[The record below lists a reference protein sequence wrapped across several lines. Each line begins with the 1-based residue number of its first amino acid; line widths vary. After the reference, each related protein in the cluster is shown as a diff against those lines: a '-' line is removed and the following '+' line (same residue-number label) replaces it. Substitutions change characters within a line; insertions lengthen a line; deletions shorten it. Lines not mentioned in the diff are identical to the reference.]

1 MKIMTG
7 KTGAPH
13 VTSQQFRQ
21 LVEGTVGQ
29 GSYILTS
36 GENLEPELQ
45 TNNLLKI
52 RSGMMSHRGNLSV
65 VEIGTYDEVTIQNG
79 TQGMQRIDLVVN
91 RYTKDEETGIESSD
105 WVVIQGT
112 PAAESPAVPEYTEG
126 NLQNGDLV
134 DDCPVFEVHLNGI
147 NVTEVVKLLDVVP
160 NISELNGKLG
170 TMISGVR
177 QTGKSGRIYAQRT
190 GDFIDID
197 IVLNDCSV
205 GTPYTWYNV
214 GYIDLSAWDITSTE
228 LAYGRAYFSGG
239 GPEYGPDE
247 CSTTIRADAQS
258 SGLIQLK
265 AQGSKKI
272 SNKMYVASISV
283 PIKND

>member
-29 GSYILTS
+29 DSYILTS

-52 RSGMMSHRGNLSV
+52 RSGMMSHHGNLSV

-91 RYTKDEETGIESSD
+91 RYTRNEETGIESSD

-147 NVTEVVKLLDVVP
+147 NVTEVKKLLTVAQ
-160 NISELNGKLG
+160 NISELNGKLEDTGWIPMESTVSFSQKPMFRKIGKTVYVMGQIGYSDNGIFKNDVPIGYVPAGLEPSSEYG
-170 TMISGVR
+170 TYECIIPFAYINGSGS
-177 QTGKSGRIYAQRT
+177 KERIYIKQRT
-190 GDFIDID
+190 VYFA
-197 IVLNDCSV
+197 
-205 GTPYTWYNV
+205 GT
-214 GYIDLSAWDITSTE
+214 
-228 LAYGRAYFSGG
+228 SGA
-239 GPEYGPDE
+239 
-247 CSTTIRADAQS
+247 T
-258 SGLIQLK
+258 SGLL
-265 AQGSKKI
+265 ALS
-272 SNKMYVASISV
+272 SYLT
-283 PIKND
+283 D

>member
-7 KTGAPH
+7 KNGAPH

-29 GSYILTS
+29 DSYILTS

-52 RSGMMSHRGNLSV
+52 RSGMMSHHGNLSV

-91 RYTKDEETGIESSD
+91 RYTRNEETGIESSD

-147 NVTEVVKLLDVVP
+147 NVTEVKKLLTVAQ
-160 NISELNGKLG
+160 NISELNGKMDSKNFLRENDYEMTYLTIHTSYDNRVDALKNSLVNNSSLWKQGLTATYIVSDNSDDRGMAIIMKKVNPDGALRLAFQYWDYWG
-170 TMISGVR
+170 TNE
-177 QTGKSGRIYAQRT
+177 
-190 GDFIDID
+190 FW
-197 IVLNDCSV
+197 C
-205 GTPYTWYNV
+205 YTNAGW
-214 GYIDLSAWDITSTE
+214 E
-228 LAYGRAYFSGG
+228 
-239 GPEYGPDE
+239 
-247 CSTTIRADAQS
+247 
-258 SGLIQLK
+258 
-265 AQGSKKI
+265 KK
-272 SNKMYVASISV
+272 
-283 PIKND
+283 

>member
-7 KTGAPH
+7 KNGTPH

-29 GSYILTS
+29 DSYILTS

-52 RSGMMSHRGNLSV
+52 RSGMMSHHGNLSV

-112 PAAESPAVPEYTEG
+112 PSAESPAVPEYTEG

-147 NVTEVVKLLDVVP
+147 NVTEVKKLLTVAQ
-160 NISELNGKLG
+160 NISELIGKLEDTG
-170 TMISGVR
+170 WINLLSDDNVIVRYRIKNGFITVSG
-177 QTGKSGRIYAQRT
+177 QNSGNNSYRIPDGNYKKIT
-190 GDFIDID
+190 TIP
-197 IVLNDCSV
+197 
-205 GTPYTWYNV
+205 TPYRPSFETPFSFHCY
-214 GYIDLSAWDITSTE
+214 GGDETSLSAFVGIDGI
-228 LAYGRAYFSGG
+228 
-239 GPEYGPDE
+239 
-247 CSTTIRADAQS
+247 
-258 SGLIQLK
+258 IQLYQK
-265 AQGSKKI
+265 NSDGRYWGFTFS
-272 SNKMYVASISV
+272 Y
-283 PIKND
+283 PIQ

>member
-7 KTGAPH
+7 KNGTPH

-29 GSYILTS
+29 DSYILTS

-52 RSGMMSHRGNLSV
+52 RSGMMSHHGNLSV

-105 WVVIQGT
+105 WAVIQGT
-112 PAAESPAVPEYTEG
+112 PSAESPAVPEYTEG

-147 NVTEVVKLLDVVP
+147 NVTEVKKLLTVAQ
-160 NISELNGKLG
+160 NISEL
-170 TMISGVR
+170 I
-177 QTGKSGRIYAQRT
+177 GKSIIESGSNANGNWRKWSDGTIEQWGVKQANYLCDDVAGSGYFSTGIRIVFPVKFSSNFEVNANLLKSSASA
-190 GDFIDID
+190 DFII
-197 IVLNDCSV
+197 LEGN
-205 GTPYTWYNV
+205 N
-214 GYIDLSAWDITSTE
+214 DLS
-228 LAYGRAYFSGG
+228 GFS
-239 GPEYGPDE
+239 
-247 CSTTIRADAQS
+247 I
-258 SGLIQLK
+258 
-265 AQGSKKI
+265 
-272 SNKMYVASISV
+272 YVAALYKQAQARSGYFHWRAIG
-283 PIKND
+283 K

>member
-7 KTGAPH
+7 KNGTPH

-29 GSYILTS
+29 DSYILTS

-52 RSGMMSHRGNLSV
+52 RSGMMSHHGNLSV

-91 RYTKDEETGIESSD
+91 RYTRNEETGIESSD

-112 PAAESPAVPEYTEG
+112 PAVESPDVPEYTEG

-147 NVTEVVKLLDVVP
+147 NVTEVKKLLTVAQ
-160 NISELNGKLG
+160 NISELNGNLYEQKVLWSHAGMFLNAGQSINLSEKLSDQKRG
-170 TMISGVR
+170 
-177 QTGKSGRIYAQRT
+177 
-190 GDFIDID
+190 
-197 IVLNDCSV
+197 IVLVLSRYESGASQDYGYCTYFVPKECLDFGV
-205 GTPYTWYNV
+205 GNP
-214 GYIDLSAWDITSTE
+214 GFDIPLVKYSDGSIVT
-228 LAYGRAYFSGG
+228 
-239 GPEYGPDE
+239 
-247 CSTTIRADAQS
+247 
-258 SGLIQLK
+258 
-265 AQGSKKI
+265 GSKYIYVSDNKI
-272 SNKMYVASISV
+272 NGAATNGTSPNSGWVFRYAIGV
-283 PIKND
+283 